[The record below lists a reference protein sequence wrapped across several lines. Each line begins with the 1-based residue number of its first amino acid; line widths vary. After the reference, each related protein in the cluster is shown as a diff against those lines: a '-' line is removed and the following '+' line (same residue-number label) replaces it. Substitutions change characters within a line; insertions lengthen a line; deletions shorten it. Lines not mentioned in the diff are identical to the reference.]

1 MSDNVITVEV
11 GTHSRNIEVSV
22 SGNNRS
28 IGVGI
33 DRGIP
38 DFPIYRGTHTFTAT
52 DTEQTIPLANMSLLQ
67 DIVINPIPENYG
79 LITYDGTT
87 LTVS

>member
-22 SGNNRS
+22 TGNNRS
-28 IGVGI
+28 IGVEI

-38 DFPIYRGTHTFTAT
+38 DFPIYRGAHTFTAT

-67 DIVINPIPENYG
+67 DIVINPIPDNYG